1 MCNFV
6 CWRAA
11 RFSLEDAFSAQK
23 ATSKRL
29 NDAFYAMFYCQI
41 KKLPW
46 SDPGLVM
53 LSVLRGERKPD
64 HSSLKL
70 QIATVIN
77 TFFVVRGLDDSLLN
91 TSTAIVMRKN
101 LKRS

>member
-46 SDPGLVM
+46 SDPGLAF
-53 LSVLRGERKPD
+53 RGR
-64 HSSLKL
+64 
-70 QIATVIN
+70 IA
-77 TFFVVRGLDDSLLN
+77 
-91 TSTAIVMRKN
+91 AM
-101 LKRS
+101 KRRLI